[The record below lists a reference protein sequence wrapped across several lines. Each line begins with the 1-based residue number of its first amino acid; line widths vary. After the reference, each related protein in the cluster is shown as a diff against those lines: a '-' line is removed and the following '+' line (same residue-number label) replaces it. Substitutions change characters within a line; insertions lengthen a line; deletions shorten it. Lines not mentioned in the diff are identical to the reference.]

1 MTELTDSGRCPWPSG
16 EHKFVNGTCERC
28 GHPEPVKE
36 TTPMSEPTVPLPDY
50 KVRDP
55 QGQVGTVTSVYTRD
69 DALTVTVTYETE
81 QFTGENF
88 LDWLAADL
96 IVVWPTDDQGRWVL
110 AVRQELAERGLDPAE
125 YEPYS
130 ADDYAAYGH
139 LSAEAYVEGMLRS

>member
-1 MTELTDSGRCPWPSG
+1 MTELTDSGRCSWPSG

-28 GHPEPVKE
+28 GQPAP
-36 TTPMSEPTVPLPDY
+36 TSEPTVPLPGY

-69 DALTVTVTYETE
+69 DALSATVTYEAE

-88 LDWLAADL
+88 LDWLASDL
-96 IVVWPTDDQGRWVL
+96 TVVWPTDDQGRWVL

-125 YEPYS
+125 YEPAS
-130 ADDYAAYGH
+130 GDYAVYGH
-139 LSAEAYVEGMLRS
+139 LSAEAYVEDLLH